1 MKTILL
7 KFAGPLQSWGTDS
20 HFESRFTDF
29 HPSKSAVIGLIAA
42 SLGINR
48 EDDEKL
54 RQLDVLSFATRVDQK
69 GSLLQDYHIAQKY
82 KKNGDFERNYVTNRY
97 YLEDSVSIVAIGCE
111 DDELMGKIDKAL
123 KNPYY
128 AYFMGRRSCPVSAG
142 FYIKITDEDVIS
154 SITKLEWQAAKWYKK
169 TLRHKDVINLNG
181 YCDYNLMEN
190 KNIKQRRDNV
200 NSFSQKNRK
209 FDYRFE
215 NRFNIKIKNDEYV
228 AQSISTEHDVFM
240 EIGGEDVSI

>member
-29 HPSKSAVIGLIAA
+29 HTSKSAVIGLIAA

-128 AYFMGRRSCPVSAG
+128 AYFMGRNLLP
-142 FYIKITDEDVIS
+142 IK
-154 SITKLEWQAAKWYKK
+154 
-169 TLRHKDVINLNG
+169 
-181 YCDYNLMEN
+181 
-190 KNIKQRRDNV
+190 
-200 NSFSQKNRK
+200 
-209 FDYRFE
+209 
-215 NRFNIKIKNDEYV
+215 
-228 AQSISTEHDVFM
+228 
-240 EIGGEDVSI
+240 